1 MGQLAAAARSFLPPS
16 WRPPAP
22 DPVRAPGSDFGRRL
36 LAEPAERRVSAC
48 LDFLAYWLAC
58 ADAAPEPRERARL
71 LAADPRELDLRESA
85 KRAAYAEDVRAFADA
100 VHAVIDATDPDARAQ
115 FLELLVVVRFVE
127 GARTGAENVLLRFL
141 CDAFGVRVAELARRH
156 ERANGAPLA
165 GLPRLDPDDWWL
177 SPPPGA
183 GDARDAAN
191 GADDAQ
197 TVHRRRLGLA
207 PHDLLPDFAIA
218 DGFERRHELADP
230 ARFDRLG
237 RHERTVAGRLRTRL
251 VEARERLLEG
261 AA

>member
-1 MGQLAAAARSFLPPS
+1 MGQLAAAARAFSPPS

-22 DPVRAPGSDFGRRL
+22 DPGREPASDFGRRL
-36 LAEPAERRVSAC
+36 VAEPAERRTSAC

-58 ADAAPEPRERARL
+58 ADATPDPGERARL
-71 LAADPRELDLRESA
+71 VAAGPRELDLRESA

-100 VHAVIDATDPDARAQ
+100 VHAVIDDTDPDARVQ
-115 FLELLVVVRFVE
+115 LLELLVVVRPVE
-127 GARTGAENVLLRFL
+127 GARTGAENLLLRFL
-141 CDAFGVRVAELARRH
+141 CDAFGVRVAELSRRH
-156 ERANGAPLA
+156 ERAVGAPLA

-177 SPPPGA
+177 SPPDEAGA
-183 GDARDAAN
+183 AGGIDAAE
-191 GADDAQ
+191 A
-197 TVHRRRLGLA
+197 VHRRRLGLA

-251 VEARERLLEG
+251 VEARDRLLEG